1 MMRSRGLGL
10 VVGLVVGSGG
20 GLRGGWT
27 AGGEVRV
34 LDERGR
40 MNW

>member
-1 MMRSRGLGL
+1 MMRNLGLGLGLGL
-10 VVGLVVGSGG
+10 VVGL
-20 GLRGGWT
+20 RGWWT

-40 MNW
+40 MNWWGM